1 MHKSITEDQMKQILV
16 TGARGQL
23 GWEIEGLSYTHA
35 FKGYRFHFT
44 DLETLDV
51 SDKESVKSFFSRNQV
66 DYVINCAAYT
76 DVDKAEEEPENASRI
91 NAGGVANLMD
101 FVKKQEAVMLHISTD
116 YVFDGKSFKPYAE
129 DDLPNPQTVYGRTK
143 LEGEK
148 ICLDY
153 AKSIVVRTS
162 WLYSE
167 VGKNF
172 PAAILRLAE
181 EKNDLRVVFDQVGSP
196 TYARDLARAL
206 LDIILVIEM
215 TPHKAPYGVFHYANE
230 GVCSWYDF
238 ARAILRIAGKYSK
251 ILPVTSEEFKR
262 AAKRPA
268 YSVLNK
274 SKIKST
280 FQLSIP
286 HWEDSLILCMN
297 QLENKNNTDDEQ

>member
-1 MHKSITEDQMKQILV
+1 MKQILV

-44 DLETLDV
+44 DLETLDI
-51 SDKESVKSFFSRNQV
+51 SDKKSVKAFFSINQI

-76 DVDKAEEEPENASRI
+76 AVDKAEEEPDKAGRI

-101 FVKKQEAVMLHISTD
+101 FVRKQKAVMFQVSTD
-116 YVFDGKSFKPYAE
+116 YVFDGESYKPYQE
-129 DDLPNPQTVYGRTK
+129 DDLPNPKTVYGRTK
-143 LEGEK
+143 LEGEE

-153 AKSIVVRTS
+153 PKCIVVRTS

-167 VGKNF
+167 VGNNF
-172 PAAILRLAE
+172 PAAILRLADE
-181 EKNDLRVVFDQVGSP
+181 EKDLRVVFDQVGSP

-206 LDIILVIEM
+206 LDMILAIEK
-215 TPHKAPYGVFHYANE
+215 TPSKIPFGVYHYANE

-238 ARAILRIAGKYSK
+238 ARAILRIAAKNSK
-251 ILPVTSEEFKR
+251 IVPVTSEEFLR
-262 AAKRPA
+262 PAKRPA

-297 QLENKNNTDDEQ
+297 QMENRSNTDDEQ